1 MSREPSPRQLLA
13 LMADR
18 QVDLDDPAFRVDRE
32 AVLARM
38 AQAGRRDRSRWLRWA
53 VPCAVAAGVGA
64 LVLGAWLWRGSGG
77 SSSGD
82 ASLEVVVSEGS
93 ATQLRGAA
101 QTEVPPKRNTHIAAL
116 GDLETAADSNARV
129 RTADG
134 LEIEL
139 RSQTRVSLG
148 ELKASKSQV
157 RLLGGGIRCNIPHRA
172 SQQAFQV
179 VTPDVT
185 VVDLGTVFTV
195 SLEGPNLATHI
206 AVEEGEVL
214 IEKASGQTRLRAP
227 GTWSSAPAVTEAPAA
242 ASTPGLA
249 PSAPIPVPAPSAN
262 LARPAARTPS
272 GKAAPTATLD
282 VESQLLRQG
291 LAAERQG
298 RRAEAISAFT
308 QLITEYPHSPLAP
321 DARAALARIEAG
333 GR

>member
-1 MSREPSPRQLLA
+1 
-13 LMADR
+13 MADR
-18 QVDLDDPAFRVDRE
+18 QVDLDHPAFRVDRE
-32 AVLARM
+32 RVLARM
-38 AQAGRRDRSRWLRWA
+38 AQASRPDRGRWRRWA
-53 VPCAVAAGVGA
+53 MPGAVAAGVVA
-64 LVLGAWLWRGSGG
+64 LVVGAALWRGTG
-77 SSSGD
+77 
-82 ASLEVVVSEGS
+82 ASTADGALEVVVSEGS
-93 ATQLRGAA
+93 ATQFRGAA
-101 QTEVPPKRNTHIAAL
+101 QTDVPPKRSTHIAAA
-116 GDLETAADSNARV
+116 GDLVTAADSNARV

-139 RSQTRVSLG
+139 RGRTRVSLG

-172 SQQAFQV
+172 AQQAFQV

-214 IEKASGQTRLRAP
+214 IETAVGQTRLRAP
-227 GTWSSAPAVTEAPAA
+227 STWSSAPAAAEAPAA
-242 ASTPGLA
+242 ARTPDLTT
-249 PSAPIPVPAPSAN
+249 SAPTPASAPSAN
-262 LARPAARTPS
+262 EARPAAKTPS

-298 RRAEAISAFT
+298 RPAEAIPLLT
-308 QLITEYPHSPLAP
+308 QLITEHPHSPLAP
-321 DARAALARIEAG
+321 DARAALARIQAG
-333 GR
+333 QR